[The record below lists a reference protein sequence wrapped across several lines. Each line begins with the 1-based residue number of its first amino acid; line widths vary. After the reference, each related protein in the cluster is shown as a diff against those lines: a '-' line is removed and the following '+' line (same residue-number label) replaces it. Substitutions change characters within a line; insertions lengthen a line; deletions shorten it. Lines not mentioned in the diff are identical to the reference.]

1 MRWARAQGARWLC
14 AWVRRRGWQRGV
26 EAGLQVNGGE
36 TSTPSMAVQCQG
48 RLAGGRDGVVVRDG
62 VNMG

>member
-1 MRWARAQGARWLC
+1 VRLRIWRREEHRWAMWDAVGE
-14 AWVRRRGWQRGV
+14 GTGSEV
-26 EAGLQVNGGE
+26 EVNGGE